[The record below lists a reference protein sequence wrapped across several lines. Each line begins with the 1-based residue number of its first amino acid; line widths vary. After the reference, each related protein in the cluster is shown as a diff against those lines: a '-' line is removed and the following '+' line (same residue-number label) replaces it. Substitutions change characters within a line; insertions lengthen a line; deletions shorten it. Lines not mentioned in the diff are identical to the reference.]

1 MNKLAPTIAA
11 VVFDSGGVLLKHR
24 HAFLDSAAICEAL
37 RELCQEEIIPAVS
50 CREPWLGAAASQPPR
65 GAHDARPAAAG
76 KPPLPARASSCH
88 RQVHRKKVQPKPID
102 EQRIAQATRD
112 ALDWLSNQAGSTTT
126 EESAA
131 AQRMEYYR
139 RLLAGVNATAS
150 PELVV
155 RLCDRLE
162 GPESVEPFP
171 EVREVLDALCSHGLK
186 LGVLSDGWASTVQL
200 YERLGLAGCFQSWT
214 FSAVVGCC
222 KPDPRIYA
230 AAERDLGIE
239 PAQIL
244 FVDDLPAN
252 IEGALR
258 CGWQALWLNRAG
270 DQPSIHP
277 SRTIRSLRELT
288 TMVFVCAGT

>member
-1 MNKLAPTIAA
+1 MNTNVPTVAA

-24 HAFLDSAAICEAL
+24 HAFLESDAVREAMRSL
-37 RELCQEEIIPAVS
+37 GVGAV
-50 CREPWLGAAASQPPR
+50 
-65 GAHDARPAAAG
+65 
-76 KPPLPARASSCH
+76 
-88 RQVHRKKVQPKPID
+88 D
-102 EQRIAQATRD
+102 EQRITQAVRE
-112 ALDWLSNQAGSTTT
+112 ALDWLFQQAGAATT

-139 RLLAGVNATAS
+139 RLLAGVDAPAS
-150 PELVV
+150 TELVA
-155 RLCDRLE
+155 RLRDRLE

-171 EVREVLDALCSHGLK
+171 EVREVLATLRGRGLK
-186 LGVLSDGWASTVQL
+186 LGVLSDGWASTIRH

-230 AAERDLGIE
+230 AAGRDLGVE
-239 PAQIL
+239 PARIL

-252 IEGALR
+252 VDGALR
-258 CGWQALWLNRAG
+258 CGWQVLWLNRAG

-277 SRTIRSLRELT
+277 SRTIRDLRELT
-288 TMVFVCAGT
+288 TMFLFAKERNET